1 MKKFK
6 FLDKYIGENQKTFII
21 AEIGLNH
28 NGKLS
33 TCKKMIKSAKKAG
46 ADAVKLQI
54 SDPDESY
61 YFGTN
66 SYNTFLKPCKC

>member
-28 NGKLS
+28 NGLS

-54 SDPDESY
+54 SDLRKLLFWY
-61 YFGTN
+61 
-66 SYNTFLKPCKC
+66 